1 MKNQENSAISKE
13 LWQAYLETDF
23 KVFAENS
30 FTLKVGQYSSEL
42 NSIIKKSKY
51 SSAAFITAYN
61 PYSQELSDV
70 ENVARQEQ
78 LKIQIAKRG
87 LTAIEGIGQHPSNQ
101 WLVKADPHL
110 AVQDLFPI
118 NSKRRVLGPQPGP
131 SEHRYHRGQGLQI
144 LFIDETELTFVQW
157 VLAEA

>member
-1 MKNQENSAISKE
+1 MASQENYTISKE

-30 FTLKVGQYSSEL
+30 FTMKVGQYSSEL

-61 PYSQELSDV
+61 PYSQQLSDA

-78 LKIQIAKRG
+78 LKIEIAKRG
-87 LTAIEGIGQHPSNQ
+87 LTTIEGVGQHPSNQ
-101 WLVKADPHL
+101 WPGEPSLLILGLNKAAAATL
-110 AVQDLFPI
+110 ARQLEQNAFVW
-118 NSKRRVLGPQPGP
+118 
-131 SEHRYHRGQGLQI
+131 
-144 LFIDETELTFVQW
+144 IDETSIPQLIKPS
-157 VLAEA
+157 AN

>member
-1 MKNQENSAISKE
+1 MASQENYTISKE

-30 FTLKVGQYSSEL
+30 FTMKVGQYSSEL

-61 PYSQELSDV
+61 PYSQQLSDA

-78 LKIQIAKRG
+78 LKIEIAKRG
-87 LTAIEGIGQHPSNQ
+87 LTTIEGIGQHPSNQ
-101 WLVKADPHL
+101 WPGEPSLLIIGLSKAAAATL
-110 AVQDLFPI
+110 ASQLEQNAFVW
-118 NSKRRVLGPQPGP
+118 S
-131 SEHRYHRGQGLQI
+131 
-144 LFIDETELTFVQW
+144 DETSIPQLIQPSMI
-157 VLAEA
+157 

>member
-1 MKNQENSAISKE
+1 MASQENYTISKE

-30 FTLKVGQYSSEL
+30 FTMKVGQYSSEL

-61 PYSQELSDV
+61 PYSQQLSDA

-78 LKIQIAKRG
+78 LKIEIAKRG
-87 LTAIEGIGQHPSNQ
+87 LTTIEGVGQHPSNQ
-101 WLVKADPHL
+101 WPGEPSLLIIGLSKAAAATL
-110 AVQDLFPI
+110 ARQLEQNAFVW
-118 NSKRRVLGPQPGP
+118 S
-131 SEHRYHRGQGLQI
+131 
-144 LFIDETELTFVQW
+144 DETSIPQLIQSSTI
-157 VLAEA
+157 

>member
-1 MKNQENSAISKE
+1 MASQENYTISKE

-30 FTLKVGQYSSEL
+30 FTMKVGQYSSEL
-42 NSIIKKSKY
+42 NSIIKKSKH

-61 PYSQELSDV
+61 PYSQQLSDA

-78 LKIQIAKRG
+78 LKIEIAKRG

-101 WLVKADPHL
+101 WPGEPSLLVIGLSNAAAATL
-110 AVQDLFPI
+110 ARQLEQNAFVW
-118 NSKRRVLGPQPGP
+118 
-131 SEHRYHRGQGLQI
+131 
-144 LFIDETELTFVQW
+144 IDETSIPQLIKPS
-157 VLAEA
+157 AN

>member
-1 MKNQENSAISKE
+1 MASQENYTISKE

-30 FTLKVGQYSSEL
+30 FTMKVGQYSSEL
-42 NSIIKKSKY
+42 NSIIKKSKH

-61 PYSQELSDV
+61 PYSQQLSDA

-78 LKIQIAKRG
+78 LKIEIAKRE

-101 WLVKADPHL
+101 WPGEPSLLVIGLSNAAAATL
-110 AVQDLFPI
+110 ARQLEQNAFVW
-118 NSKRRVLGPQPGP
+118 
-131 SEHRYHRGQGLQI
+131 
-144 LFIDETELTFVQW
+144 IDETSIPQLIKPS
-157 VLAEA
+157 AN

>member
-1 MKNQENSAISKE
+1 MASQENYTISKE

-30 FTLKVGQYSSEL
+30 FTMKVGQYSSEL

-61 PYSQELSDV
+61 PYSQQLSDA

-78 LKIQIAKRG
+78 LKIEIAKRG
-87 LTAIEGIGQHPSNQ
+87 LTTIEGVGQHPSNQ
-101 WLVKADPHL
+101 WPGEPSLLIIGLSKAAAATL
-110 AVQDLFPI
+110 ARQLEQNALNI
-118 NSKRRVLGPQPGP
+118 K
-131 SEHRYHRGQGLQI
+131 
-144 LFIDETELTFVQW
+144 
-157 VLAEA
+157 